1 MIILSNC
8 KMNMIDCLR
17 VLYIVQNH
25 DFLFSDNICSQDP
38 PCANISFLDHG
49 MHTRGKITFKSF
61 PEYETDTCRT
71 ECENEYLCRVFMF
84 HNDTCSLSASDL
96 NPLTLPFAKC
106 QERCLND
113 GACAGFTYFTDGEK
127 CSLSNSKESLY
138 SDCASCGFYE
148 KTCQS
153 SAYQT
158 LLTMIVSFG
167 SLIIF

>member
-1 MIILSNC
+1 M
-8 KMNMIDCLR
+8 
-17 VLYIVQNH
+17 
-25 DFLFSDNICSQDP
+25 FSDNICSSRSQDP
-38 PCANISFLDHG
+38 ACANISFLDHG

-61 PEYETDTCRT
+61 PENETDTCRT

-167 SLIIF
+167 TLIIF

>member
-1 MIILSNC
+1 M
-8 KMNMIDCLR
+8 
-17 VLYIVQNH
+17 
-25 DFLFSDNICSQDP
+25 FSDNICSSRSQDT

-61 PEYETDTCRT
+61 PENETETCRT

-96 NPLTLPFAKC
+96 NPLTLRFAKC
-106 QERCLND
+106 QEQCLND
-113 GACAGFTYFTDGEK
+113 VACAGFTYSTDDEK
-127 CSLSNSKESLY
+127 CSLSNSKESLH
-138 SDCASCGFYE
+138 SAWASHRFYE
-148 KTCQS
+148 KTCKS

-167 SLIIF
+167 TLIIF